1 MANGQGIGQRTG
13 QRIGQRIGLYPG
25 TFDPITNGHADIIG
39 RAIKLVDRL
48 VIGVAVNIGKAPM
61 FSVEERVDLV
71 REQVVHLGDSVEVLP
86 FDSLLM
92 HFAQDVGAGVIIR
105 GLRAVAD
112 FEYEFQMTAMN
123 QQLNR
128 ELETVF
134 LMADP
139 RHQAIASRLV
149 KEIAQLGGNIAPFV
163 APSVARRL
171 LDKVKQGRD
180 PANRA
185 AE

>member
-1 MANGQGIGQRTG
+1 M
-13 QRIGQRIGLYPG
+13 RIGLYPG
-25 TFDPITNGHADIIG
+25 TFDPITNGHSDIIG
-39 RAIKLVDRL
+39 RAVKLVDKL
-48 VIGVAVNIGKAPM
+48 VIGVARNIGKDPM
-61 FSVEERVDLV
+61 FSVDERVEMV
-71 REQVVHLGDSVEVLP
+71 SEQVAHLGHRVEVRP
-86 FDSLLM
+86 FESLLM
-92 HFAQDVGAGVIIR
+92 HFAEEVGASVIIR

-163 APSVARRL
+163 AESVKMRL
-171 LDKVKQGRD
+171 LARVQK
-180 PANRA
+180 
-185 AE
+185 

>member
-1 MANGQGIGQRTG
+1 M
-13 QRIGQRIGLYPG
+13 RIGLYPG
-25 TFDPITNGHADIIG
+25 TFDPITNGHTDIIG
-39 RAIKLVDRL
+39 RAVKLVDKL
-48 VIGVAVNIGKAPM
+48 VVGVAVNIGKGPM
-61 FSVEERVDLV
+61 FTVDERVELV
-71 REQVVHLGDSVEVLP
+71 REQVAPLGDRVEVLP
-86 FDSLLM
+86 FSSLLM
-92 HFAQDVGAGVIIR
+92 HFAEELGARVIIR

-163 APSVARRL
+163 APSVEKRL
-171 LDKVKQGRD
+171 LDKVKQAQD

>member
-1 MANGQGIGQRTG
+1 M
-13 QRIGQRIGLYPG
+13 RIGLYPG

-39 RAIKLVDRL
+39 RAVKLVDKL
-48 VIGVAVNIGKAPM
+48 VIGAAVNIGKGPM
-61 FSVEERVDLV
+61 FTIDERVEMI
-71 REQVVHLGDSVEVLP
+71 REQVAHLGDRVEVLP
-86 FDSLLM
+86 FESLLM
-92 HFAQDVGAGVIIR
+92 HFAQELGANVIIR

-163 APSVARRL
+163 APSVEKRL
-171 LDKVKQGRD
+171 LDKVKQANA